1 MSTSHR
7 SRRRGPRILAAAL
20 LVVGVVLV
28 AAGTAG
34 AHASLEEADPAPRA
48 SVSTAPTAITLTFTE
63 SVDMRD
69 DGIRLL
75 DDSMEQVDIGAVHH
89 PDGKARV
96 VAASV
101 PDLPRGLYTVAWR
114 AVSADSHP
122 VQGAYTFGVQVSAT
136 GSAASDLTERAQA
149 GEAGDRTVGVLYGIA
164 RFGVFVGMALLIGI
178 LGFVLFAWPAG
189 RVARRVR
196 LVLLGALTL
205 TIVSTVVGYLLQGPF
220 SSGGGLGDAFSTD
233 LISATWDT
241 RFGKVWMLR
250 LLILVILGFVIHAV
264 TLTGRERISRVAAV
278 GTFALV
284 VALAATPGLAGH
296 ASAGRW
302 STLALVMDTAHVV
315 ARGLWLGGLVALGLA
330 RHDDVAYAD
339 VAERFSWIALGS
351 VAVLVVTGSF
361 QAVREIDPI
370 SALWDSTYGR
380 ILIAKLVAFGLL
392 LLVAALSRRI
402 VHGRTLGLG
411 RGGPVP
417 TGEPEAM
424 PSGAGGGVGT
434 LERTDV
440 AVKPAVHSGHL
451 SRTVKVEL
459 VFGAI
464 VLAFTSMLV
473 NTAPPQ
479 GALTP
484 APVGAVLGSGAVRF
498 DTFFGPAEAGRPNQM
513 HVTAIDRDGVP
524 VSVVDMRATL
534 ANPDEDIPP
543 IEVPLEKFKTA
554 KGHYIAD
561 GVRLPEGH
569 WTLTITAFVTDVDSV
584 TASTVVTVG

>member
-1 MSTSHR
+1 MAASSR
-7 SRRRGPRILAAAL
+7 PRRRGLRLLAAAL
-20 LVVGVVLV
+20 LVLGILV
-28 AAGTAG
+28 AAAGTAG
-34 AHASLEEADPAPRA
+34 AHAVLENADPAPRA
-48 SVSTAPTAITLTFTE
+48 SVSAAPKAITLTFSE

-69 DGIRLL
+69 DGIRLF
-75 DDSMEQVDIGAVHH
+75 DDSMEQLDIGAVHH
-89 PDGKARV
+89 PGGKAKV
-96 VAASV
+96 VAASL

-136 GSAASDLTERAQA
+136 GSAASDLTARAQA
-149 GEAGDRTVGVLYGIA
+149 GEAGDRAVGILYGIA
-164 RFGVFVGMALLIGI
+164 RFGVFVGLALLIGI

-205 TIVSTVVGYLLQGPF
+205 TIVSTVLGFLLQGPYT
-220 SSGGGLGDAFSTD
+220 SGGSLGDTFSTE
-233 LISATWDT
+233 LIRATWDT

-264 TLTGRERISRVAAV
+264 TLTGRDRISRATAI
-278 GTFALV
+278 GTSLLL

-302 STLALVMDTAHVV
+302 STLALVMDVAHVL
-315 ARGLWLGGLVALGLA
+315 AMGLWLGGLVALGLA
-330 RHDDVAYAD
+330 RHDDVAYSD

-351 VAVLVVTGSF
+351 VVVLVVSGSF
-361 QAVREIDPI
+361 QAVREIDPL

-392 LLVAALSRRI
+392 LLVAAFSRRI

-411 RGGPVP
+411 RGAPEP
-417 TGEPEAM
+417 APEAQAM
-424 PSGAGGGVGT
+424 PVGAGSGVGT
-434 LERTDV
+434 LVRADV
-440 AVKPAVHSGHL
+440 ATKPAVHAGHL

-459 VFGAI
+459 AFGAI
-464 VLAFTSMLV
+464 VLAFTSILV

-479 GALTP
+479 QALTP
-484 APVGAVLGSGAVRF
+484 TPVDAVLGTGAVRF
-498 DTFFGPAEAGRPNQM
+498 ETFFGPAEAGRPNQM
-513 HVTAIDRDGVP
+513 HVTAVGRDGLP
-524 VSVVDMRATL
+524 VRVVDMRASL
-534 ANPDEDIPP
+534 ANPDKDVPP
-543 IEVPLEKFKTA
+543 ISVPLEKFKGA

-561 GVRLPEGH
+561 GVRLPEGR

-584 TASTVVTVG
+584 TTSTGVTVG